1 MKINVLKR
9 LKLGLALWGA
19 FGVLLAISAT
29 QSAVSVNKIS
39 AIQSA
44 GNNANEG
51 ITLLSGNLQ
60 KVETSANQTAVE
72 VTEIANRVKLDLAES
87 MKQGAMDMQVLQ
99 RNVEKTVAATS
110 NIVDQLESLLD
121 ESDLDDD
128 TAGVIEDLLFEA
140 EDSADAIRKEALP
153 MVRTGVERLE
163 KTAETSDKT
172 SVEISQLT
180 ATMDSFAK
188 TSQESS
194 SQAQEVNGLI
204 TESTQ
209 LSSDTKWLI
218 IVAAAIGMIV
228 GFAVPLILVPL
239 TNKEVSRAVETLE
252 GVAAGDLSQRLE
264 SQAFEEFSRV
274 ADSLNKALASMDQAV
289 RTIRCGASDL
299 SDSSDTLNGTAN
311 SLAAGAEQTTQL
323 SLQVSAAAEE
333 MSCSLT
339 EVSAAVEQV
348 SSNNSSIS
356 EATDCMLEE
365 LDTVSDRVSSAVS
378 VADEASTLVEV
389 GSDKIRRLGAAATEI
404 SEVSQTIQDIADMT
418 NLLALNA
425 TIEAARA
432 GEAGKGFAVV
442 ASEVK
447 DLANQTSEA
456 TVHIREQIDG
466 IQSAS
471 TDAISAVQQ
480 IDDVIKKV
488 RDESTHISTSVTEQ
502 KANTR
507 CIADQITQAANAA
520 NLVASNISQ
529 TAIAS
534 SEIAKSIS
542 EVDKAARS
550 TAESANDTRSSGIE
564 LTKLSEQL
572 SDSLEVFNVH

>member
-29 QSAVSVNKIS
+29 QSAVSVNIIS

-51 ITLLSGNLQ
+51 ITQLSGNLQ

-204 TESTQ
+204 AESTQ

-218 IVAAAIGMIV
+218 IVAAAVGMVV

-239 TNKEVSRAVETLE
+239 TNKEVSRAVETLK

-299 SDSSDTLNGTAN
+299 SDSSDNLNGTAN

-507 CIADQITQAANAA
+507 CIADQITQDANAA

-529 TAIAS
+529 TAMAS